1 MNIQNIYDVAVIGA
15 GVVGAAIAREL
26 SRYKLNC
33 VLVEGNSD
41 VGMGTSKANT
51 AIWHTGFDAKPGTLE
66 AKLLRRSYA
75 LLEEFIPQAGV
86 PVEKLGGLLV
96 AWTDDQRQALPTL
109 LERAYQNGV
118 TDTHLV
124 SVKEIYHL
132 EPHLKPGALGGL
144 HVPGESIICPY
155 TLLLALATQAVI
167 NGVSLQLN
175 FLVSQILLEPNGPIL
190 LQTPGGDLHCRY
202 LVNAAG
208 LYADQLDRLLGHH
221 DFTVTPR
228 RGELIVFDKFARG
241 LVNHIILPV
250 PTAVSKGVLISPTV
264 YGNVLLGPTAEDLPH
279 KTDTSTSE
287 TGLQTLWHKG
297 QAILPALMQE
307 EVTATYAGLRAA
319 TEHSDYQIRLHS
331 DQRYVCVGGI
341 RSTGLS
347 ASLGIAE
354 HVLDL
359 LAQAGLVLMPK
370 ADFKPVRMPYIG
382 AVATRPYQSSEM
394 IADNSA
400 YGQVICHCERTTLGE
415 IMAAAHSV
423 IPAHTVDG
431 LRRRTRVLHGRCQG
445 FNCHAAVVAILAR
458 ETGQDPR
465 QLLTLE

>member
-1 MNIQNIYDVAVIGA
+1 MAVIGA

-41 VGMGTSKANT
+41 VGMATSKANT

-96 AWTDDQRQALPTL
+96 AWTDEQRQVLPTL

-118 TDTHLV
+118 TGTRLV
-124 SVKEIYHL
+124 SDKEIYHL
-132 EPHLKPGALGGL
+132 EPNLKPGAWGGL
-144 HVPGESIICPY
+144 YVPGESIICPY
-155 TLLLALATQAVI
+155 TLPLALATQAVI
-167 NGVSLQLN
+167 NGLSLRLN
-175 FLVSQILLEPNGPIL
+175 FPVSQILLEPNGPTL
-190 LQTPGGDLHCRY
+190 LQSSGGDLHCRY

-208 LYADQLDRLLGHH
+208 LYADRLNRLLGRH

-241 LVNHIILPV
+241 LVNHIILPT

-264 YGNVLLGPTAEDLPH
+264 YGNVLLGPTAEDWPH

-287 TGLQTLWHKG
+287 TGLQTLWRQG
-297 QAILPALMQE
+297 QAILPALMRE

-331 DQRYVCVGGI
+331 NQRYVCVGGI

-359 LAQAGLVLMPK
+359 LGQAGLSLTPK
-370 ADFKPVRMPYIG
+370 ADFKAVRMPYIG
-382 AVATRPYQSSEM
+382 DVAMRPYQSSEM
-394 IADNSA
+394 IADNPT

-415 IMAAAHSV
+415 IKAAAHSV

-431 LRRRTRVLHGRCQG
+431 LRRRTRVLQGRCQG

-465 QLLTLE
+465 QLLMLE